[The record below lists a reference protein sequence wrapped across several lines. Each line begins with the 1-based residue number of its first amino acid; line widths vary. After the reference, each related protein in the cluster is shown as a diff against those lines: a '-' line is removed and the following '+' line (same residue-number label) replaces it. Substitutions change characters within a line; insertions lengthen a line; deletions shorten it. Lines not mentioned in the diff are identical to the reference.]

1 MLDSILPFL
10 NLIPSAAKAM
20 NWFTRPAKKDKR
32 RGPSSDRRDQGKL
45 AALLSR
51 NEIWNSS
58 GRYQEDIIPK
68 FSTAVFDRL
77 NESGFDFNAVKRGD
91 IPAFDGI
98 KKRTWRLSTQKL
110 IESIYDKIKD
120 IRSLHALSGKT
131 SRRLGPR
138 IINIHKRI
146 LLLLRHAKR

>member
-20 NWFTRPAKKDKR
+20 NWFTDLRKKTKGEVR
-32 RGPSSDRRDQGKL
+32 
-45 AALLSR
+45 ALVEELKENSR
-51 NEIWNSS
+51 LCF
-58 GRYQEDIIPK
+58 RVTEDGIAPEDVIPK

-91 IPAFDGI
+91 VPAFEGI
-98 KKRTWRLSTQKL
+98 EKTDLASWSGKSTHKL
-110 IESIYDKIKD
+110 IENIYDKIKD
-120 IRSLHALSGKT
+120 VRSLHALPGKA

-146 LLLLRHAKR
+146 LLLLRHAKG